1 VGAAG
6 GEHAGHLPGVRGPH
20 DGASIAAVAARPVD
34 LEGGADVVV
43 DEDVALAD
51 GCREAFEQIVGH
63 M

>member
-1 VGAAG
+1 VGVG
-6 GEHAGHLPGVRGPH
+6 GPH
-20 DGASIAAVAARPVD
+20 DGAGLAAVAARPVD

-51 GCREAFEQIVGH
+51 RRREALEQIVGH